1 MSRPERVAAHEALT
15 AGDGYPAL
23 VTALEDGVPETVRSL
38 ILAGVV
44 CFAERG
50 YHATT
55 TRDVATRAGL
65 SPAGMYV
72 HFPSKAELL
81 ARVVSL
87 ANELTLE
94 ALALSLEGVS
104 APADRLRAV
113 IGTLASSLAENYAL
127 GRVSNYEYRHLP
139 DELRAPID
147 EQRIAIRRV
156 VHEVIAVGKKDKSF
170 AVPDVNVAA
179 RALISLCVDVSRWYS
194 EEEAGDTKKL
204 GKAYADLALRL
215 VSAQSR

>member
-1 MSRPERVAAHEALT
+1 MSRPERVAAHEALA

-23 VTALEDGVPETVRSL
+23 VAALEDGVPETVRAL
-38 ILAGVV
+38 VLAGVV

-55 TRDVATRAGL
+55 TRDVALRAGL

-81 ARVVSL
+81 ARVVST
-87 ANELTLE
+87 ANALTLD
-94 ALALSLEGVS
+94 ALTACLDGVT
-104 APADRLRAV
+104 APPDRLRAV
-113 IGTLASSLAENYAL
+113 VGTLASSLAENHAL

-147 EQRIAIRRV
+147 EQRVAIRRV
-156 VHEVIAVGKKDKSF
+156 VYDVIKAGVDEGVFD
-170 AVPDVNVAA
+170 VPDANVAA

-194 EEEAGDTKKL
+194 EEEAGDPQHL
-204 GKAYADLALRL
+204 GEAYADLALRL
-215 VSAQSR
+215 VQ

>member
-1 MSRPERVAAHEALT
+1 MSRPERVAAQEALG
-15 AGDGYPAL
+15 AGSGYPAL
-23 VTALEDGVPETVRSL
+23 VAALEDGVPETVRSL

-55 TRDVATRAGL
+55 TRDVALRAGL

-87 ANELTLE
+87 ANELTLTE
-94 ALALSLEGVS
+94 LSSVVS
-104 APADRLRAV
+104 GASSPSDQLRAV
-113 IGTLASSLAENYAL
+113 IAKLASSLAENHAL
-127 GRVSNYEYRHLP
+127 GRVANYEYRHLP
-139 DELRAPID
+139 EELRGPID
-147 EQRIAIRRV
+147 EQRVAIRKL
-156 VHEVIAVGKKDKSF
+156 VHDVIKAGMKDGSF
-170 AVPDVNVAA
+170 AKADANVAA

-194 EEEAGDTKKL
+194 EEEAGDPKKL
-204 GKAYADLALRL
+204 GEVYADLALRL
-215 VSAQSR
+215 VTF